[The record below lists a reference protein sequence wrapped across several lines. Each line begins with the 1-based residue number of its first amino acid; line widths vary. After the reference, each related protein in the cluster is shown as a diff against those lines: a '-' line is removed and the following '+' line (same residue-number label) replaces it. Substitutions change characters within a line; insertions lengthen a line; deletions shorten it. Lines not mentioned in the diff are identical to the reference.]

1 MPRDVTL
8 LELVIAVS
16 RCARTDAEV
25 IATVVHLVNSG
36 MVRLSGN
43 FRDTRFDVAPQQ
55 RRPAV

>member
-8 LELVIAVS
+8 LDLVIAVS
-16 RCARTDAEV
+16 RSARTDAEV
-25 IATVVHLVNSG
+25 IATVVYLVNSG

-43 FRDTRFDVAPQQ
+43 FRGTRFDVAPQQ